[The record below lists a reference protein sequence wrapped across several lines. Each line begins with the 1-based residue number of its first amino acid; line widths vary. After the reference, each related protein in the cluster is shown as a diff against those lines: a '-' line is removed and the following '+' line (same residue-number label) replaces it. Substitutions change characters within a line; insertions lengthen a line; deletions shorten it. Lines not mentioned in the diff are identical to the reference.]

1 MGRNRRKRNNKDE
14 KIMKDPWKII
24 QELEADNSRLKKEA
38 IIRRESDAD
47 NDVFFEGVC
56 MALDGFRTYGVKQVP
71 KSTKDGGG
79 MTWLE
84 FKELVRQ
91 LEHREA
97 TGNTAKQMVQQ
108 ACDESNKDQWNDWYR
123 RILIKDLRCG
133 VTHKTVNKHSTMKV
147 PVFECML
154 ADDSKK
160 HEKKMVGEV
169 LVEPKL
175 DGVRVVAILDVDKD
189 EVKMY
194 SRNGKELYNF
204 PKIVAQLDSMLDQM
218 PESMVFDGE
227 VMSDDFQTLMREIH
241 RKEGAKTDDAILNV
255 FDCLPLIDF
264 MDGGCGLTIS
274 KRKQMLED
282 FEYPENIRLVEYVKM
297 NLSDEDGQKQFADY
311 NKLCIDKGYEGI
323 MVKPIIGSYECKR
336 SSLWLKVKPF
346 IEVSLTVKD
355 VEEGTG
361 RNAGKLGALIVEGTD
376 GGKFI
381 KTNVGSGLTDADR
394 DTFWKAKSKLIGQ
407 VVEVRADQIT
417 QNQDVT
423 DEWSLRFP
431 RFLRFRGF
439 EVGEKL

>member
-1 MGRNRRKRNNKDE
+1 
-14 KIMKDPWKII
+14 
-24 QELEADNSRLKKEA
+24 
-38 IIRRESDAD
+38 
-47 NDVFFEGVC
+47 
-56 MALDGFRTYGVKQVP
+56 
-71 KSTKDGGG
+71 
-79 MTWLE
+79 
-84 FKELVRQ
+84 
-91 LEHREA
+91 
-97 TGNTAKQMVQQ
+97 
-108 ACDESNKDQWNDWYR
+108 
-123 RILIKDLRCG
+123 
-133 VTHKTVNKHSTMKV
+133 MKV

-160 HEKKMVGEV
+160 HEKKLIGEV

-175 DGVRVVAILDVDKD
+175 DGVRVVAIVDVDKD

-227 VMSDDFQTLMREIH
+227 IMSDDFQTLMREIH

-264 MDGGCGLTIS
+264 MGGGCGLTIT

-394 DTFWKAKSKLIGQ
+394 DTFWQAKDKLIGQ

-417 QNQDVT
+417 QNQDSN

-439 EVGEKL
+439 EIGEKI